1 MAIGPIEMTGQVT
14 RATDIQLMRNQ
25 EDNKTFVDHS
35 HVQGQIDKKVDDK
48 SKAVLNKDDV
58 SHHEEKYDAS
68 KEGRG
73 GSGGGFGNNR
83 KQKEKDNDGKVVI
96 KGQSSF
102 DVKI

>member
-14 RATDIQLMRNQ
+14 RATDIQLLRNQ
-25 EDNKTFVDHS
+25 DDNKTFFDHS
-35 HVQGQIDKKVDDK
+35 HAQGQVEKTVNDK
-48 SKAVLNKDDV
+48 SNAVINKDDA
-58 SHHEEKYDAS
+58 SYHEEKYDAS

-73 GSGGGFGNNR
+73 GYAGNSGNGKN
-83 KQKEKDNDGKVVI
+83 KQEKENDGKVVI

>member
-25 EDNKTFVDHS
+25 DDNKTFFDHS
-35 HVQGQIDKKVDDK
+35 HAQGQVEKIVNDK
-48 SKAVLNKDDV
+48 SNAVLNKDDA
-58 SHHEEKYDAS
+58 SYHEEKYDAS

-73 GSGGGFGNNR
+73 GGGGSFDRNKN
-83 KQKEKDNDGKVVI
+83 KKEKDNDGKVVI